1 MINIKQAS
9 HLHILVKKFQVWL
22 FGFVRGMY
30 SMFDSEKI
38 LRSVFFVALFHR
50 DFLTLCT
57 AGLCMIDSPRFCLPS
72 KVKSLNSF
80 IIRLDDR
87 KSDGWGCRLG
97 DLAVKKQQRKSLS
110 ARSKIENY

>member
-1 MINIKQAS
+1 VHLLAARKQREVFGEVKHSGRFLVHTNDQHQAS

-57 AGLCMIDSPRFCLPS
+57 AGLCMIDSP
-72 KVKSLNSF
+72 SLVP
-80 IIRLDDR
+80 
-87 KSDGWGCRLG
+87 
-97 DLAVKKQQRKSLS
+97 A
-110 ARSKIENY
+110 E